1 MEVFHA
7 PDKPLVHMGWK
18 GSSGKLCNGYNSGR
32 QVTQLPFRSPSGLD
46 SQKNANKAVPARVLG
61 IQ

>member
-1 MEVFHA
+1 
-7 PDKPLVHMGWK
+7 MGWK